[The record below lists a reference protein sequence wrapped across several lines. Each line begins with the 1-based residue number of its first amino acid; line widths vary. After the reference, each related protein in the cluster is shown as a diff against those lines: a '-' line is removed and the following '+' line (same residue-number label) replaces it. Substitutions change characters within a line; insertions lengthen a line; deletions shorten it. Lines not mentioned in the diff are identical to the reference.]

1 MPRFAGIHAA
11 AFSHALQRLA
21 VVARCLLFVRP
32 EQLHRNLLNVDAVH
46 DGHIFDGHD
55 DLPPAVHRQADGL
68 IMEVVRFSFR
78 KGSSVLLREDD
89 HLGPVLRRAFRR
101 VDGVTM
107 YVFIAAWLLRPV
119 WQWVTGDW
127 QGLAF
132 VLLSAL
138 ACLLNLFIFV
148 FMGLSGAPGLIT
160 AIAIIAIN
168 IRFFL

>member
-1 MPRFAGIHAA
+1 M
-11 AFSHALQRLA
+11 
-21 VVARCLLFVRP
+21 
-32 EQLHRNLLNVDAVH
+32 
-46 DGHIFDGHD
+46 
-55 DLPPAVHRQADGL
+55 
-68 IMEVVRFSFR
+68 
-78 KGSSVLLREDD
+78 LREDD
-89 HLGPVLRRAFRR
+89 HLGPVLRRAFHR

-119 WQWVTGDW
+119 WQWVIGDW
-127 QGLAF
+127 HGFAF

-160 AIAIIAIN
+160 AIVIIAIN

>member
-1 MPRFAGIHAA
+1 MK
-11 AFSHALQRLA
+11 
-21 VVARCLLFVRP
+21 
-32 EQLHRNLLNVDAVH
+32 
-46 DGHIFDGHD
+46 
-55 DLPPAVHRQADGL
+55 
-68 IMEVVRFSFR
+68 VVRFGFR
-78 KGSSVLLREDD
+78 KGSRILLREDD

-119 WQWVTGDW
+119 WQWLIGDW

-160 AIAIIAIN
+160 AIAIVAIN
-168 IRFFL
+168 IRFFI